1 MIIRGVKKEDCVI
14 RGDQKSP
21 KQCRVHAR
29 SLIELKKHLKEIN
42 YQDKQSN
49 EQIESN
55 QQQQA
60 TDIQKI
66 TRQFSNSFF
75 NTKNR
80 NSRNSRLKT
89 DEERQSFHNNSQQQN
104 LHNNKFVPFIH
115 ERDRLGR
122 LITENQDQDDDLS
135 VFTYRPNTYRKHAKS
150 TDTLKIKNLPTKSS
164 NRNDGLNKH
173 AYTQLKQS
181 GLFRE
186 QKAEDQLIKNKIAEM
201 IQNHQ
206 LENKILLGVN
216 RQNNY
221 EVQQQ
226 DNYND
231 IQMISYRLNIKHQE
245 DLQRKQQIANSLTY
259 ARGFYKRAQAD
270 EQYRRVKTN
279 HSSHR
284 IQTMNTEEE
293 DIPQENQEKNDLNTK
308 NLKNKNYFL
317 NLRKQTDQSLQDQL
331 RIFKKRNNDILN
343 NPVPPL
349 GFYDAP
355 NTQENCILKK
365 HPNVIFNK
373 QERFITVKAEENEIQ
388 LNKQKN
394 SPQKSTTALKAKQGE
409 SQKLNKKSISP
420 KKQQQ
425 DDNIQQKFKTVADS
439 SVAKIDQINPKI
451 FEQIKEQEERRFRIE
466 KNIDQIA
473 LDFNSEKASTI
484 FTQNFLQTKQK
495 MRRIRNNLSNME
507 FDTLKFFDQLIQQ
520 QQKKQLDD
528 GLI

>member
-1 MIIRGVKKEDCVI
+1 MIIRGVKKEDCIV

-42 YQDKQSN
+42 YQDKQQN
-49 EQIESN
+49 EQIENN
-55 QQQQA
+55 QQQQVI
-60 TDIQKI
+60 DINKI
-66 TRQFSNSFF
+66 TKQFSNSFF
-75 NTKNR
+75 HPKNR
-80 NSRNSRLKT
+80 NPSNSRLKT
-89 DEERQSFHNNSQQQN
+89 EEGRQSFHNNSQQQN

-150 TDTLKIKNLPTKSS
+150 TDTLKIKNYPTKQ
-164 NRNDGLNKH
+164 NVGNDGLNKN
-173 AYTQLKQS
+173 AYVQLKQS
-181 GLFRE
+181 GLFKE
-186 QKAEDQLIKNKIAEM
+186 QKAEDQLIKNKIEEM

-221 EVQQQ
+221 EVQLQ
-226 DNYND
+226 DNYSD
-231 IQMISYRLNIKHQE
+231 IQMVSYRLNIKHQE

-279 HSSHR
+279 HSTHR
-284 IQTMNTEEE
+284 IQTVNTEE
-293 DIPQENQEKNDLNTK
+293 DIPQENQETNDFITK
-308 NLKNKNYFL
+308 NFKNKNYFL
-317 NLRKQTDQSLQDQL
+317 NLRKQTGQSIKDQL
-331 RIFKKRNNDILN
+331 KIFKKRNNEILN

-349 GFYDAP
+349 GFYDAS
-355 NTQENCILKK
+355 NSQENCILKK
-365 HPNVIFNK
+365 HPKVIFNK
-373 QERFITVKAEENEIQ
+373 QERFIKIKTEENEIR
-388 LNKQKN
+388 LNKQQN
-394 SPQKSTTALKAKQGE
+394 SPQKSTNAPIAQQGE
-409 SQKLNKKSISP
+409 SQKLNNSSKSP

-425 DDNIQQKFKTVADS
+425 DDTNQQKLKTVADS
-439 SVAKIDQINPKI
+439 SVAIIDQINPKI
-451 FEQIKEQEERRFRIE
+451 LKQIKEQEERRFRIE

-473 LDFNSEKASTI
+473 LDFNSEKASTL
-484 FTQNFLQTKQK
+484 FTQKFLQTKQK

-507 FDTLKFFDQLIQQ
+507 FDTLQFFDQLIQQ
-520 QQKKQLDD
+520 QQKKQLDE
-528 GLI
+528 GLT